1 MAAPERRDG
10 PGWAWFDAP
19 DQLQQ
24 QQQPVEPAREVCRSF
39 LACFAD
45 AQGEAALHHLRRVFL
60 DRRLPPSAT
69 DAELRH
75 VEGQRSVVA
84 YVQALLE
91 RARDPRE
98 DRF

>member
-1 MAAPERRDG
+1 MAGPDHRRDGSGG

-19 DQLQQ
+19 DR
-24 QQQPVEPAREVCRSF
+24 PAEPGVDVCRSV
-39 LACFAD
+39 LACFTGAH
-45 AQGEAALHHLRRVFL
+45 GEATLAHLRRVFL

-84 YVQALLE
+84 YVLALLE
-91 RARDPRE
+91 RARDPQE

>member
-19 DQLQQ
+19 DQLR

-39 LACFAD
+39 LACFAHAD
-45 AQGEAALHHLRRVFL
+45 GEAALHHLRRVFL

-84 YVQALLE
+84 YVTAMIE
-91 RARDPRE
+91 HARDPHQ

>member
-1 MAAPERRDG
+1 MAGPERRRGGDGG

-19 DQLQQ
+19 DR
-24 QQQPVEPAREVCRSF
+24 PAEPDREVCRSF
-39 LACFAD
+39 LACFAG
-45 AQGEAALHHLRRVFL
+45 ANGEATLAHLRRVFL
-60 DRRLPPSAT
+60 DQRLPPSAT

-84 YVQALLE
+84 YVLALLE
-91 RARDPRE
+91 RARDPQE